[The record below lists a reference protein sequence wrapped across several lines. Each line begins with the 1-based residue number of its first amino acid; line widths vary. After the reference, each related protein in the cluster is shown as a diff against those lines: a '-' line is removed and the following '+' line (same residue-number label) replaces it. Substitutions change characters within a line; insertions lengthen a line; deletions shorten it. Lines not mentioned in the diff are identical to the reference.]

1 MKKEVNKKNK
11 LLVYLV
17 YFQIFLAII
26 SGVLFIIYL
35 FNNKYLFLMQMFFG
49 LTLLLMSYISH
60 KIYHKNNFIWIS
72 LVFFFFLIIN
82 SLLNYFGVL

>member
-1 MKKEVNKKNK
+1 MKKEDNKKNK

-17 YFQIFLAII
+17 YLQIFLTVI

-49 LTLLLMSYISH
+49 LALLLMSYINH
-60 KIYHKNNFIWIS
+60 KIYHKNSFIWIT
-72 LVFFFFLIIN
+72 LIFAIILIIN
-82 SLLNYFGVL
+82 SILNYFGVL